1 MTPVPAYDVVILCGG
16 LGTRLRSVVSD
27 RPKSMALIHGRPFLD
42 LLVDQIVGYGFRRV
56 ILCVG
61 YRAEFIKTHFA
72 ARTDCEMLFSEEPKS
87 LGTAGALRLAVPL
100 LKTPTVLVLNGDSYC
115 SIDAAALIDFHR
127 RKKAIGTLILL
138 PAAEG
143 RAGGVVTV
151 DEHDRDRVTEFVEK
165 PAPGV
170 SGHFNAGIYV
180 FERRAFDAIPEAT
193 ACSLEMDVLPS
204 LRPHLYGF
212 HMKAPLYDIG
222 TPDGL
227 HAFTD
232 FYGRSRAR
240 SQHEISPVRATSM
253 PGASDLQRHLGPLH
267 ETRR

>member
-27 RPKSMALIHGRPFLD
+27 RPKPMVLIHGRPFLD
-42 LLVDQIVGYGFRRV
+42 LLVDQIVAYGFRRV

-61 YRAEFIKTHFA
+61 YRAEFIKAHFA
-72 ARTDCEMLFSEEPKS
+72 ARTDCEMLFSEEPQP
-87 LGTAGALRLAVPL
+87 LGTAGALRLSIPFV
-100 LKTPTVLVLNGDSYC
+100 KTSTVLVLNGDSYC
-115 SIDAAALIDFHR
+115 PIDATALIDFHR
-127 RKKAIGTLILL
+127 RKKAIGTLALL

-151 DEHDRDRVTEFVEK
+151 DEHDRVTEFLEK
-165 PAPGV
+165 PGPDV

-180 FERRAFDAIPEAT
+180 FERRAFHGIPEAT

-212 HMKAPLYDIG
+212 HTEAPLYDIG

-227 HAFTD
+227 RAFTG
-232 FYGRSRAR
+232 FYGRSRPR
-240 SQHEISPVRATSM
+240 SQHEISSVRVNSM
-253 PGASDLQRHLGPLH
+253 PRASDLQRHLGPLH
-267 ETRR
+267 ETRG